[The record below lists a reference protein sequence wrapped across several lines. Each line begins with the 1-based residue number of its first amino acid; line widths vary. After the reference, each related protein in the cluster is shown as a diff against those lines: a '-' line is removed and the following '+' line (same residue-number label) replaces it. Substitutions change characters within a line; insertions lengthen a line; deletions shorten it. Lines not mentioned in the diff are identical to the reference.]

1 MSKPRLVVLT
11 GAGISAESG
20 ISTFRGNGGLWD
32 NYRIEDVAT
41 PEAFEQNPETVLAFY
56 NQRRRMLPD
65 VEPNA
70 GHRALVELEK
80 AYDVHI
86 VTQNIDDLHE
96 RAGSSQVHHLH
107 GELRK
112 ARSSKDP
119 DLIYD
124 IGYRDIAPGEQCDK
138 GSQLRPHVVW
148 FGEPVPMAERALHLF
163 SEARLA
169 LVVGTSLLVMPASNL
184 LDFAP
189 SEIPKFYVDPEAD
202 ASLPYANLEPISAKA
217 SEGVPQLVERLLE
230 SPGAG

>member
-1 MSKPRLVVLT
+1 MSKPKLVVLT

-20 ISTFRGNGGLWD
+20 ISTFRGSGGLWD

-56 NQRRRMLPD
+56 NQRRRMLSG

-70 GHRALVELEK
+70 GHKALVELED

-112 ARSSKDP
+112 ARSSTDP

-124 IGYRDIAPGEQCDK
+124 IGYRDINQGEQCDK

-148 FGEPVPMAERALHLF
+148 FGEPVPMAEQALHLF
-163 SEARLA
+163 REARIA

-189 SEIPKFYVDPEAD
+189 SEVPKFYVDPEAD
-202 ASLPYANLEPISAKA
+202 ASLPYDNLEPISAKA
-217 SEGVPQLVERLLE
+217 SEGLPQLVERLLDN
-230 SPGAG
+230 PGIG

>member
-1 MSKPRLVVLT
+1 MSKPKLVVLT

-20 ISTFRGNGGLWD
+20 ISTFRGSGGLWD

-56 NQRRRMLPD
+56 NQRRRMLSG

-70 GHRALVELEK
+70 GHKALVELED

-124 IGYRDIAPGEQCDK
+124 IGYRDINQGEQCDK

-148 FGEPVPMAERALHLF
+148 FGEPVPMAEQALHLF
-163 SEARLA
+163 REARIA

-189 SEIPKFYVDPEAD
+189 SEVPKFYVDPEAD
-202 ASLPYANLEPISAKA
+202 ASLPYDNLEPISAKA
-217 SEGVPQLVERLLE
+217 SEGLPQLVERLLDN
-230 SPGAG
+230 PGIG